1 MLEIATGLGL
11 ALAAGLNA
19 WIPLLALGLL
29 ARYTELVTLPGGW
42 AWLEN
47 GWVLVVFGV
56 LLLLEAVGDKVPVL
70 DSVNDA
76 VQTVVR
82 PGAGGIAFGAGAT
95 SSTTRVDD
103 PGAFVDSG
111 AWVPVVV
118 GIVLAFG
125 VHLTKAGLRAG
136 ANAAT
141 GGLAAPV
148 LSTAEDGA
156 SVGLSLAAILVPL
169 LVVPVVVLSVV
180 VVWRLLRA
188 RRRRHTAAYQEP
200 DGSAGDETPLPA
212 QVPPSSARD
221 R

>member
-1 MLEIATGLGL
+1 MLELVTGTGL

-29 ARYTELVTLPGGW
+29 ARYTDLLTLPSGW
-42 AWLEN
+42 SWLEN
-47 GWVLVVFGV
+47 GWVLVVLAV
-56 LLLLEAVGDKVPVL
+56 LLALEVVGDKVPVL
-70 DSVNDA
+70 DSASDL

-95 SSTTRVDD
+95 SSTTRVED

-111 AWVPVVV
+111 AWVPVVLGV
-118 GIVLAFG
+118 VLALA
-125 VHLTKAGLRAG
+125 VHLTKAALRAG

-169 LVVPVVVLSVV
+169 LVVPLVVVLGVLT
-180 VVWRLLRA
+180 WRMLRA
-188 RRRRHTAAYQEP
+188 RGRRRDAARGVEP
-200 DGSAGDETPLPA
+200 HAGGPPA
-212 QVPPSSARD
+212 PPPVPPSGTRGG
-221 R
+221 